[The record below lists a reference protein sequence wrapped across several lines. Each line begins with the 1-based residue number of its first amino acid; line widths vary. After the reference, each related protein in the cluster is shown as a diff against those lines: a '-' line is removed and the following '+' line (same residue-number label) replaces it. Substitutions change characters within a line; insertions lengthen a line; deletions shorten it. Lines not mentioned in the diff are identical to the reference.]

1 MWQNV
6 SVQHGHTPTLRILS
20 GLVKLD
26 ATKGL
31 PSRIKILNWG
41 VNQSVHGPV
50 ILDATTVAQFQAN
63 QKKIGRERVA
73 LDFEHNTV
81 PGTEEYKRTNEPRA
95 VAAFASPVIVPN
107 DGLYLE
113 SLTWTPAGNTS
124 ALNFED
130 LSAAPMLDD
139 QGRMIALHS
148 AALTKAGAV
157 YDLPTFLEQAEI
169 KAMSAIL
176 TPNKNMNTLD
186 SNNVITVAEF
196 APVVGLAATAS
207 KADVLGKLAFLTA
220 LSALS
225 GVIVVQD
232 GKVAELAGLTLKDGK
247 VTALSGLTALENF
260 EGRLKVIESASTKG
274 IATLSATLDGKV
286 VTLNAEDLVKL
297 HGRVETLSATLTS
310 TAAQADAAER
320 ARLLDEAG
328 REGKVIPLSADTIKT
343 VATPALREMIAGL
356 PKGVVP
362 LHARKKPVEGQAAS
376 GLTGLARSIAAHQ
389 AEQNH

>member
-1 MWQNV
+1 M
-6 SVQHGHTPTLRILS
+6 QHGHTPTLRILS

-81 PGTEEYKRTNEPRA
+81 PGTEEYNRTHEPRP

-113 SLTWTPAGNTS
+113 SVSWTPDGNKS

-130 LSAAPMLDD
+130 LSAAPMLDE

-157 YDLPTFLEQAEI
+157 YDLPTFLDQAEI

-186 SNNVITVAEF
+186 PNNVITVAEF

-207 KADVLGKLAFLTA
+207 KADVLGKLQLIAA

-225 GVIVVQD
+225 GVIVIKD
-232 GKVAELAGLTLKDGK
+232 GKATELAGLEIKDGK
-247 VTALSGLTALENF
+247 IVSLSALEGF
-260 EGRLKVIESASTKG
+260 EGRLKTIEEARTKN
-274 IATLSATLDGKV
+274 IATLSAVLDGKTI
-286 VTLNAEDLVKL
+286 TLSAEDIIGLQREVK
-297 HGRVETLSATLTS
+297 TLSATLTT

-320 ARLLDEAG
+320 ARLIEAATND
-328 REGKVIPLSADTIKT
+328 GKLIPLSADALKT
-343 VATPALREMIAGL
+343 VPTPALKEMLAGL
-356 PKGVVP
+356 PANVVP
-362 LHARKKPVEGQAAS
+362 LSARGKQPAAPKQT
-376 GLTGLARSIAAHQ
+376 GELTGLARAIAAHSQ
-389 AEQNH
+389 GN